1 MEGDF
6 SAPYVAP
13 PVMIS
18 PAGRNFEAVYATPT
32 PVASPV
38 TWAQQAAAFEA
49 GLPKTPTP
57 KGGPASQ
64 TALTPLISGGFTGT
78 AGREGD
84 YNYTPQSLQGFYS
97 YSPDQKLVYT
107 YDVQGNFQS
116 AAPNPEGGILK
127 ELKPLVTDFILPAVS
142 MYSGINA
149 LGSLFGAGGA
159 LGGVS
164 GATQAAAEQ
173 AAAAD
178 IAGGMVPEFASN
190 AAYDAAMNQAVAA
203 GTAGVAPEALPSI
216 FADTTAPYVPS
227 TDYGFTPSYELP
239 APISVTPTP
248 VVPEALPTT
257 DYGFTPSYDFAPPP
271 APEGIFGPPVTPASA
286 YGPPTNYGFTP
297 SYELAPP
304 SIPEGIKV
312 PFINEPITVGTIPV
326 DYSLNV
332 PSQVGLQ
339 LPSMPSLP
347 SMGGAQ
353 GLTAAVP
360 GGTVGELGFTPTG
373 ASPVLGDPSSFIN
386 NPAVTGQPT
395 IPTAPTAPTAPSV
408 PTESLMSEAQFASIL
423 KSLPGLLGGVLGAAS
438 MPSATPVAQ
447 RPVYQPASTMP
458 QYSPEYFQQIQQR
471 YNQIL
476 PSRPADVAT
485 PLSQWYNKPADSS
498 VVTKLFGV
506 I

>member
-1 MEGDF
+1 MPMEGDAF
-6 SAPYVAP
+6 ISYAP
-13 PVMIS
+13 PVMLS
-18 PAGRNFEAVYATPT
+18 PGGRESEAIYATPYGTTAT
-32 PVASPV
+32 PYISPEQRWAAQAS
-38 TWAQQAAAFEA
+38 ADESRLA
-49 GLPKTPTP
+49 GIKIPKAT
-57 KGGPASQ
+57 GGPEGLQ
-64 TALTPLISGGFTGT
+64 LIPDISGGWTGT
-78 AGREGD
+78 GGREGD
-84 YNYTPQSLQGFYS
+84 RSYTQQELTGYRNYN
-97 YSPDQKLVYT
+97 PDTRILHGWDT
-107 YDVQGNFQS
+107 AGNYLGSQYIPKDDPWS
-116 AAPNPEGGILK
+116 GLK
-127 ELKPLVTDFILPAVS
+127 DLTTKFILPAIG
-142 MYSGINA
+142 MYTGINA
-149 LGSLFGAGGA
+149 LGGLFGAGGA

-203 GTAGVAPEALPSI
+203 GTAGVAPETLPSI
-216 FADTTAPYVPS
+216 FADTTATSIPT
-227 TDYGFTPSYELP
+227 TDYKFTPSYELP
-239 APISVTPTP
+239 APTPVAPTAP
-248 VVPEALPTT
+248 VVPEAIPTT
-257 DYGFTPSYDFAPPP
+257 DYGL
-271 APEGIFGPPVTPASA
+271 
-286 YGPPTNYGFTP
+286 TP

-304 SIPEGIKV
+304 SVPQGIQAPV
-312 PFINEPITVGTIPV
+312 INEPITVGTAPI

-347 SMGGAQ
+347 NMGGAQ

-373 ASPVLGDPSSFIN
+373 ASPVLGDPASFIN

-395 IPTAPTAPTAPSV
+395 IPSAPAAPAV
-408 PTESLMSEAQFASIL
+408 PVESLMTEAQFASIL
-423 KSLPGLLGGVLGAAS
+423 KSLPGLLGGALGAAS
-438 MPSATPVAQ
+438 MPSSTPAAQ
-447 RPVYQPASTMP
+447 RPTYQPASTMP

-498 VVTKLFGV
+498 VVSKLFGV

>member
-1 MEGDF
+1 MPMEGDAF
-6 SAPYVAP
+6 TSYAP
-13 PVMIS
+13 PVMLS
-18 PAGRNFEAVYATPT
+18 PGGRESNPVYAAPA

-38 TWAQQAAAFEA
+38 TWAQQAAAFQA
-49 GLPKTPTP
+49 GIPKAPTP

-127 ELKPLVTDFILPAVS
+127 ELKPLVTDFILPAVG

-149 LGSLFGAGGA
+149 LGGLFGAGGA

-203 GTAGVAPEALPSI
+203 GTAGAAPSNLPSI
-216 FADTTAPYVPS
+216 FADTTAPSIPT

-239 APISVTPTP
+239 APTPVAPAAPVAP
-248 VVPEALPTT
+248 VVPDYVPTT
-257 DYGFTPSYDFAPPP
+257 DYGL
-271 APEGIFGPPVTPASA
+271 
-286 YGPPTNYGFTP
+286 TP

-304 SIPEGIKV
+304 SVPQGIQAPV
-312 PFINEPITVGTIPV
+312 INEPITVGTAPI

-347 SMGGAQ
+347 NMGGAQ

-373 ASPVLGDPSSFIN
+373 ASPVLGDPASFIN

-395 IPTAPTAPTAPSV
+395 IQSAPAAPASSSIPA
-408 PTESLMSEAQFASIL
+408 ESLMTEAQFASIL
-423 KSLPGLLGGVLGAAS
+423 KSLPGLLGGALGAAS
-438 MPSATPVAQ
+438 MPSSAPVAQ
-447 RPVYQPASTMP
+447 RPAYQPASTMP

-498 VVTKLFGV
+498 VVSKLFGV

>member
-1 MEGDF
+1 MPMEGDAF
-6 SAPYVAP
+6 TSYVAP
-13 PVMIS
+13 PVMLFPGGREAS
-18 PAGRNFEAVYATPT
+18 PIYAAPA

-38 TWAQQAAAFEA
+38 TFAQQAAAFEA
-49 GLPKTPTP
+49 GLPTTPTP

-127 ELKPLVTDFILPAVS
+127 ELKPLVTEFILPAVG
-142 MYSGINA
+142 MYTGINT

-190 AAYDAAMNQAVAA
+190 AAYDAAMNQAIAA
-203 GTAGVAPEALPSI
+203 GTAGAAPEVLPSI
-216 FADTTAPYVPS
+216 FADTTAPSLPT

-239 APISVTPTP
+239 APVSVAPTP
-248 VVPEALPTT
+248 VVPEVLPAT
-257 DYGFTPSYDFAPPP
+257 D
-271 APEGIFGPPVTPASA
+271 
-286 YGPPTNYGFTP
+286 YGFTP

-304 SIPEGIKV
+304 SIPEGIQA
-312 PFINEPITVGTIPV
+312 PIINEPITVGTAPI

-339 LPSMPSLP
+339 LPTMPSLP

-395 IPTAPTAPTAPSV
+395 IQSAPTTPSV
-408 PTESLMSEAQFASIL
+408 PTEPLMSEAQFASIL

>member
-1 MEGDF
+1 MPMEGDAF
-6 SAPYVAP
+6 TSYTAPVTLFPGGRESEPVYAAP
-13 PVMIS
+13 PVVQS
-18 PAGRNFEAVYATPT
+18 PA
-32 PVASPV
+32 
-38 TWAQQAAAFEA
+38 TWAQQAAAFA
-49 GLPKTPTP
+49 STVPRAPTP

-64 TALTPLISGGFTGT
+64 TGLTPLISGGFTGT

-84 YNYTPQSLQGFYS
+84 YSYTPQSLQGFYS
-97 YSPDQKLVYT
+97 YSPDKKFVYT

-116 AAPNPEGGILK
+116 AAPNPEGGVLK
-127 ELKPLVTDFILPAVS
+127 ELAPLVTDFILPAVS
-142 MYSGINA
+142 MYTGVNA

-216 FADTTAPYVPS
+216 FADTTAPSIPT

-239 APISVTPTP
+239 APTP
-248 VVPEALPTT
+248 VAPAVPDYVPTT
-257 DYGFTPSYDFAPPP
+257 DYGFTPSYELP
-271 APEGIFGPPVTPASA
+271 APTPVAPAVPD
-286 YGPPTNYGFTP
+286 YVPTTDYGFTP

-304 SIPEGIKV
+304 SVPQGIQA
-312 PFINEPITVGTIPV
+312 PIINEPITVGTTPI

-332 PSQVGLQ
+332 PSQNGLQ

-373 ASPVLGDPSSFIN
+373 VSPVLGDPASFIN

-395 IPTAPTAPTAPSV
+395 IPSAPAAPSV
-408 PTESLMSEAQFASIL
+408 PVEPLMTEAQFASIL
-423 KSLPGLLGGVLGAAS
+423 KSLPGLLGGALGAS
-438 MPSATPVAQ
+438 VMPSASSATQLPA
-447 RPVYQPASTMP
+447 YQPASTMP

-471 YNQIL
+471 YNQIM
-476 PSRPADVAT
+476 PSRPADVVT